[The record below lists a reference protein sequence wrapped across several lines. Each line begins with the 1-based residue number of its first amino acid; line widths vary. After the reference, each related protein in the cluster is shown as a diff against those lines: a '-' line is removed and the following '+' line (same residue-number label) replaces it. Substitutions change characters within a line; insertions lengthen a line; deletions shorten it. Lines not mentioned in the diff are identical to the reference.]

1 LYEKNN
7 IFVFG
12 GKVRLSDMPFK
23 DSAIAKI
30 IDSLL
35 LSDKDLNV
43 KIIFDLQVGLNI
55 GGTKIEFYYNGLD
68 IPLGAGHQLAIH
80 KPDISI
86 TINPLFKFVT
96 LEVSA
101 DYSFKLFGHQYD
113 TKLSLVIDNIEVEV
127 GFDLQ
132 GSNNALPAPPVMR
145 GIHFD
150 EFGFGMGLV
159 FEPPGYAL
167 GVSGKFHIGEGN
179 NVVSLDDDQ
188 FAMILDLEGD
198 VPNPVYL
205 SFYVPE
211 FDLDTLITVFTDVKL
226 PIDLPVKFSDL
237 SFFWNEN
244 PMEPYALPD
253 GSMSKGGYGFSG
265 YMDLFGLD
273 FFADIEIDL
282 TKLTGKATMD
292 PFSLGD
298 VLKLSGDGQAVTI
311 KVDSQGNPIRN
322 NVVPKPD
329 AEREAIKNAKTK
341 TLVQPGGPEITIST
355 EAAPYFMMDAK
366 ASLLGLVNEEIKGR
380 VDKSG
385 INFELD
391 FGSVIKS
398 KMSCQLKTSGSFG
411 GAFSY
416 GPDLNVPLP
425 SPLGSIHL
433 VATIDAELGLALSD
447 KDIDFSV
454 GGGFDFEGL
463 KMHFGPANLDVNI
476 SSISQVLE
484 IIGKEIVDHA
494 EEIFEALLKDVL
506 KWAKL
511 AFTGVINSIENIAKG
526 LESHF
531 NQAIND
537 ASKILN
543 DIGVPVDQA
552 GKELKSAYNA
562 TAKELGEAL
571 KFGFNVEGQVVATV
585 LKGLDYSAD
594 EIGGVLHSVFGI
606 NGQAAAQVLKD
617 IGIPAKQITLVLKDI
632 FNLSPNIIS
641 DYLKAVGF
649 PAQMIADVFK
659 AIGGPFASVGKALQD
674 TLDAVTHYVNPSNW

>member
-1 LYEKNN
+1 
-7 IFVFG
+7 
-12 GKVRLSDMPFK
+12 
-23 DSAIAKI
+23 
-30 IDSLL
+30 
-35 LSDKDLNV
+35 
-43 KIIFDLQVGLNI
+43 
-55 GGTKIEFYYNGLD
+55 
-68 IPLGAGHQLAIH
+68 
-80 KPDISI
+80 
-86 TINPLFKFVT
+86 
-96 LEVSA
+96 
-101 DYSFKLFGHQYD
+101 
-113 TKLSLVIDNIEVEV
+113 
-127 GFDLQ
+127 
-132 GSNNALPAPPVMR
+132 
-145 GIHFD
+145 
-150 EFGFGMGLV
+150 
-159 FEPPGYAL
+159 
-167 GVSGKFHIGEGN
+167 
-179 NVVSLDDDQ
+179 
-188 FAMILDLEGD
+188 
-198 VPNPVYL
+198 
-205 SFYVPE
+205 
-211 FDLDTLITVFTDVKL
+211 
-226 PIDLPVKFSDL
+226 
-237 SFFWNEN
+237 
-244 PMEPYALPD
+244 
-253 GSMSKGGYGFSG
+253 

-617 IGIPAKQITLVLKDI
+617 IGIPAKQITLVL
-632 FNLSPNIIS
+632 
-641 DYLKAVGF
+641 
-649 PAQMIADVFK
+649 
-659 AIGGPFASVGKALQD
+659 
-674 TLDAVTHYVNPSNW
+674 